1 MPSSRAST
9 VYGRCSMAG
18 NTLYNA
24 QFLDHAQN
32 PDYKYQMD
40 DATYVHEGINPSC
53 GDELTFS
60 VRLADD
66 GTIEEA
72 AFTGSG
78 CAISQASADMM
89 SDLMVDK
96 TPAEAIELCELFK
109 RMIRGEETDAELLED
124 RLDEAAMLSDIAH
137 MPARVKCAEL
147 AWRTLQEMLEN
158 NGLGATATVTV
169 HVACD
174 HDHED

>member
-1 MPSSRAST
+1 
-9 VYGRCSMAG
+9 MA
-18 NTLYNA
+18 NLYNA

-40 DATYVHEGINPSC
+40 DVTMSHEGINPSC

-60 VRLADD
+60 VRLADN

-89 SDLMVDK
+89 SDLMIDK

-109 RMIRGEETDAELLED
+109 RMIRGEETDEELLEEQ
-124 RLDEAAMLSDIAH
+124 LDEAAMLRDIAH

-147 AWRTLQEMLEN
+147 AWRTLEEMLVA
-158 NGLGATATVTV
+158 NGMTGEATATV
-169 HVACD
+169 HAACD
-174 HDHED
+174 HDHDAGEGA

>member
-1 MPSSRAST
+1 MEATS
-9 VYGRCSMAG
+9 
-18 NTLYNA
+18 LYNA
-24 QFLDHAQN
+24 QFMDHVAH
-32 PDYKYQMD
+32 PDYKYEMED
-40 DATYVHEGINPSC
+40 PTCTHEGVNPSC

-72 AFTGSG
+72 AYQGHG

-96 TPAEAIELCELFK
+96 TPEQALELCRLF
-109 RMIRGEETDAELLED
+109 MAMVRGEETDDEKIAE
-124 RLDEAAMLSDIAH
+124 LDEAASLRDISH

-147 AWRTLQEMLEN
+147 AWRTLQEMLEQQVTN
-158 NGLGATATVTV
+158 QEDGA
-169 HVACD
+169 
-174 HDHED
+174 

>member
-1 MPSSRAST
+1 
-9 VYGRCSMAG
+9 MAV
-18 NTLYNA
+18 NPLYNA
-24 QFLDHAQN
+24 QFIDHAQH

-40 DATYVHEGINPSC
+40 DPTMSHEGINPSC

-72 AFTGSG
+72 SFVGSG

-96 TPAEAIELCELFK
+96 TPQQAIELCELFK
-109 RMIRGEETDAELLED
+109 RMIRGEETDVDLLEEQ
-124 RLDEAAMLSDIAH
+124 LDEAAMLRDIAH

-147 AWRTLQEMLEN
+147 AWRTLQEMLEQ
-158 NGLGATATVTV
+158 NGVAGTMTASVNA
-169 HVACD
+169 ACD
-174 HDHED
+174 HDHAHDGEGA

>member
-1 MPSSRAST
+1 MVLALNQIYTQIITENSR
-9 VYGRCSMAG
+9 
-18 NTLYNA
+18 
-24 QFLDHAQN
+24 N
-32 PDYKYQMD
+32 PEHRHLLACANCVK
-40 DATYVHEGINPSC
+40 EGINPSC

-60 VRLADD
+60 VRLADN

-96 TPAEAIELCELFK
+96 TPQEAIELCELFK
-109 RMIRGEETDAELLED
+109 RMIRGEETDDEVLEQ
-124 RLDEAAMLSDIAH
+124 LDEAAMLRDIAH

-147 AWRTLQEMLEN
+147 AWRTLQEMLEAHDLV
-158 NGLGATATVTV
+158 GTATATV
-169 HVACD
+169 HAACD
-174 HDHED
+174 HDHE

>member
-1 MPSSRAST
+1 
-9 VYGRCSMAG
+9 MAT
-18 NTLYNA
+18 NPLYNA
-24 QFLDHAQN
+24 QFIDHAQH

-40 DATYVHEGINPSC
+40 DPTMSHEGINPSC

-72 AFTGSG
+72 AFVGSG

-96 TPAEAIELCELFK
+96 TPAQAIELCELFK
-109 RMIRGEETDAELLED
+109 RMIRGEETDVDLLEEQ
-124 RLDEAAMLSDIAH
+124 LDEAAMLRDIAH
-137 MPARVKCAEL
+137 MPARVKGAEL
-147 AWRTLQEMLEN
+147 AWRTRQEMLEAHC
-158 NGLGATATVTV
+158 ATREVSATV
-169 HVACD
+169 HAACD
-174 HDHED
+174 HDHAHDGEDA

>member
-1 MPSSRAST
+1 
-9 VYGRCSMAG
+9 MA
-18 NTLYNA
+18 NALYNA
-24 QFLDHAQN
+24 VFLDHAKN

-40 DATYVHEGINPSC
+40 GPTFSHEGINPSC

-60 VRLADD
+60 VRMAPN

-109 RMIRGEETDAELLED
+109 RMIRGEESDEELLEEQ
-124 RLDEAAMLSDIAH
+124 LDEAAMLRDIAH

-147 AWRTLQEMLEN
+147 AWRTLQEMLEMQ
-158 NGLGATATVTV
+158 GLGGGAQVSG
-169 HVACD
+169 HVFIE
-174 HDHED
+174 HDHEEEGH

>member
-1 MPSSRAST
+1 
-9 VYGRCSMAG
+9 MA
-18 NTLYNA
+18 NNLYNA
-24 QFLDHAQN
+24 VFLDHAKN

-40 DATYVHEGINPSC
+40 NATFSHEGVNPSC

-60 VRLADD
+60 VRMAED

-89 SDLMVDK
+89 SDLMIDK
-96 TPAEAIELCELFK
+96 TPEEAIALCELFK
-109 RMIRGEETDAELLED
+109 RMIRGEETDDELLEEQ
-124 RLDEAAMLSDIAH
+124 LDEAAMLRDIAH

-147 AWRTLQEMLEN
+147 AWRTLQEMLEAN
-158 NGLGATATVTV
+158 AGSASATTTV
-169 HVACD
+169 HAVCD
-174 HDHED
+174 HDHSGEEA

>member
-1 MPSSRAST
+1 
-9 VYGRCSMAG
+9 MA
-18 NTLYNA
+18 NALYNA
-24 QFLDHAQN
+24 VFLDHAKN

-40 DATYVHEGINPSC
+40 DPTFSHEGVNPSC

-60 VRLADD
+60 VRMASD

-72 AFTGSG
+72 AFVGSG

-96 TPAEAIELCELFK
+96 TPQEAIELCELFK
-109 RMIRGEETDAELLED
+109 RMIRGEETDEDMLEEK
-124 RLDEAAMLSDIAH
+124 LDEAAMLRDIAH

-147 AWRTLQEMLEN
+147 AWRTLEEMLEN
-158 NGLGATATVTV
+158 NSTAGTATATV

-174 HDHED
+174 HDHDHDHLGEEA

>member
-1 MPSSRAST
+1 
-9 VYGRCSMAG
+9 MA

-24 QFLDHAQN
+24 VFLDHAKN

-40 DATYVHEGINPSC
+40 DPTMSHEGINPSC

-60 VRLADD
+60 VRLAED

-96 TPAEAIELCELFK
+96 TPAEAVALCELFK
-109 RMIRGEETDAELLED
+109 RMIRGEETDEELLEEE
-124 RLDEAAMLSDIAH
+124 LDEAAMLRDIAH

-147 AWRTLQEMLEN
+147 AWRTLQEMLEAHD
-158 NGLGATATVTV
+158 LVPGATASASAVIE
-169 HVACD
+169 
-174 HDHED
+174 HDHSGEDR